1 MPISALPLKVP
12 STPSRTTEGDR
23 EKTPMPNKQT
33 TAAKGA
39 LIPSDI
45 SSPHELTAFVET
57 LLEQL
62 DTKFDEM
69 STQILDRS
77 AQCRYAF
84 SDLVTDFFAWFS
96 VSQMSTRVDALEA
109 SIQDIIN
116 GDVSVPQSP
125 SPMPGT
131 PGFRRSDSGLQ

>member
-1 MPISALPLKVP
+1 MASSALPLKVTP
-12 STPSRTTEGDR
+12 STPAKVSENERD
-23 EKTPMPNKQT
+23 KTPTP
-33 TAAKGA
+33 AAKPAPKAIIG
-39 LIPSDI
+39 PSDI

-69 STQILDRS
+69 STQILDRM
-77 AQCRYAF
+77 
-84 SDLVTDFFAWFS
+84 T
-96 VSQMSTRVDALEA
+96 QMSTRVDALEA

-125 SPMPGT
+125 SPIPGT
-131 PGFRRSDSGLQ
+131 PGGIRRSGSEL